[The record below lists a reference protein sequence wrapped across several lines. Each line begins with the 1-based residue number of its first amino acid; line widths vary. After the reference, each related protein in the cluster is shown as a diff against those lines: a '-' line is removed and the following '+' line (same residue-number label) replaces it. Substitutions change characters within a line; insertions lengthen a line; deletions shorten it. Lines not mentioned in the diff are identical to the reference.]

1 MNLGIREASMIN
13 GIPGAERGYQIIE
26 TMMEQ
31 QTSKMEDKKILQLE
45 LPSEITDT
53 LLEKG
58 FFTSDESTSRMEI
71 TPKGIKLLSI
81 VENLHEILQA

>member
-1 MNLGIREASMIN
+1 MNRGFLELSMTN
-13 GIPGAERGYQIIE
+13 SVQGAERGYQIIE

-58 FFTSDESTSRMEI
+58 FFTSDESTRRMEI

-81 VENLHEILQA
+81 VENLHAILQA